1 MTEVKG
7 RPEGAADRDVSD
19 LGPDAVEAI
28 RAGDEST
35 FARIV
40 TFWSPF
46 LLRTATVLTGDRE
59 SAQAVVRETWLRVLG
74 EVATFRPPPRPRAWV
89 CSLML
94 GALDLAGPAGPTG
107 AGAAV
112 GPAVAPTRFLPPDHE
127 QWPGHWAV
135 PPAVWPAMDDSRS
148 GARGAGAA
156 LRSALAGLPTQQR
169 VVVSLRDVA
178 GCEVAEI
185 SQIVRQEPEEVR
197 LLLHQGRSALRGR
210 LETHFDEAR
219 SA

>member
-1 MTEVKG
+1 MTEVNR
-7 RPEGAADRDVSD
+7 RPEGAADPDKSD
-19 LGPDAVEAI
+19 LELDAVEAI
-28 RAGDEST
+28 RAGDESA

-40 TFWSPF
+40 GFWSPL
-46 LLRTATVLTGDRE
+46 LLRTALVLTGDRE

-74 EVATFRPPPRPRAWV
+74 EAATFRPPPGPRAWI

-94 GALDLAGPAGPTG
+94 GALDLSEPVVPAGAGLTAGPA
-107 AGAAV
+107 V
-112 GPAVAPTRFLPPDHE
+112 DPARFLPPDHE

-135 PPAVWPAMDDSRS
+135 SPAVWPAMDDSRS
-148 GARGAGAA
+148 GPRGVGAA
-156 LRSALAGLPTQQR
+156 LRSALAGLPAQQR

-185 SQIVRQEPEEVR
+185 GQIVRQEPDEVR
-197 LLLHQGRSALRGR
+197 LLLHQGRSALRGQ

>member
-7 RPEGAADRDVSD
+7 RPEGVPDRDVSD
-19 LGPDAVEAI
+19 LGLDPVEAI

-40 TFWSPF
+40 RFWSPF
-46 LLRTATVLTGDRE
+46 LLRTAMVLTGDRD
-59 SAQAVVRETWLRVLG
+59 SAQAVVRETWLLVLV
-74 EVATFRPPPRPRAWV
+74 EVSTFLPTTRPSAWV

-94 GALDLAGPAGPTG
+94 GALDLSGPAG
-107 AGAAV
+107 AGHTV
-112 GPAVAPTRFLPPDHE
+112 GPAVEPARFLPPDHE

-148 GARGAGAA
+148 GARGVGVA
-156 LRSALAGLPTQQR
+156 LRSALAGLPAQQR

-185 SQIVRQEPEEVR
+185 SQIVRQEPDQVR
-197 LLLHQGRSALRGR
+197 LLLHQGRSALRGQ